1 MKLSARIE
9 AARSMPK
16 LSEMSKEEVDVL
28 FAEFAKKFEKIYSS
42 DDEKA
47 MRMEIF
53 RRNLKRIDEVR
64 IDGWMDG

>member
-16 LSEMSKEEVDVL
+16 LSEMSKDEVDVL
-28 FAEFAKKFEKIYSS
+28 FANFVTKFEKSYSN

-64 IDGWMDG
+64 MDGWMD